1 MGYQPITIYCITC
14 GRKVGTHDG
23 RGTITVSYKCKK
35 CNKII
40 QYNPLTNESSK
51 KNIPQRK
58 YSSGIRFW

>member
-1 MGYQPITIYCITC
+1 MGYQPVTIYCITC

-40 QYNPLTNESSK
+40 QYNPLTNESIK
-51 KNIPQRK
+51 KNIPQM
-58 YSSGIRFW
+58 

>member
-1 MGYQPITIYCITC
+1 MKYEKQIITC
-14 GRKVGTHDG
+14 PLCCRKVGTHDG

-51 KNIPQRK
+51 KNIPQRE